1 MPHGPEG
8 APGADWHRL
17 AAALRAF
24 PVIPAL
30 RGAEDAREALRR
42 PGAALLVFK
51 GTIFSLRETLR
62 LARDGR
68 PVLVHLDLLEGVGKD
83 DAGVQWLA
91 ELGVRGIASTRGHL
105 VRQAVRRGLI
115 AVQRVFAVDSDAL
128 ATGLAS
134 AREAAPHAVE
144 VLPGLMVPHLTEALG
159 PPLGLPVLG
168 AGLVR
173 TPDHVRAILAA
184 GAVGVSSSARELW
197 GLPVEAVSAP
207 RAR

>member
-1 MPHGPEG
+1 V
-8 APGADWHRL
+8 AAAARSTPGADWPRL

-30 RGAEDAREALRR
+30 RSAEDAREALRR

-51 GTIFSLRETLR
+51 GTVFTLREILQ
-62 LARDGR
+62 LAQGAR

-83 DAGVQWLA
+83 EAGVQWLA

-105 VRQAVRRGLI
+105 VRQALRRGLI

-134 AREAAPHAVE
+134 AREATPHAVE
-144 VLPGLMVPHLTEALG
+144 LLPGLMVPHLGEELRKS
-159 PPLGLPVLG
+159 LGLPVLG
-168 AGLVR
+168 AGLIR
-173 TPDHVRAILAA
+173 TPDHVRTILAA
-184 GAVGVSSSARELW
+184 GAVGVSSSARALW
-197 GLPVEAVSAP
+197 GLAGPD
-207 RAR
+207 RR